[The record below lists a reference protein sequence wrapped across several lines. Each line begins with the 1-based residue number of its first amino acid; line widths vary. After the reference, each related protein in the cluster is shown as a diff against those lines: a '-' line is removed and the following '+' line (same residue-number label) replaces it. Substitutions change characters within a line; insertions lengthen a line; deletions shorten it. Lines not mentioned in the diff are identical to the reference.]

1 MQAQGDYLHF
11 SRAEPAGIDIT
22 GPEVVGAL
30 INAAIKLAIVGPGP
44 GFCAH
49 MSKSSQPKAM
59 QYLRAGPAHADRI
72 GRKPVVVLAN
82 FIMGLA
88 TLGLGLA
95 PTYWLAVAARALGG
109 AANGSGV
116 AIKTMLAEACDAQS
130 QAHGMVGMPPA
141 QIARSMP
148 LDARLCAS
156 HFNLAESYNGCAPVC
171 RYYRRLHGALILEV
185 CLGK

>member
-1 MQAQGDYLHF
+1 MPQTWDYVF
-11 SRAEPAGIDIT
+11 
-22 GPEVVGAL
+22 
-30 INAAIKLAIVGPGP
+30 
-44 GFCAH
+44 
-49 MSKSSQPKAM
+49 
-59 QYLRAGPAHADRI
+59 ADRI

-130 QAHGMVGMPPA
+130 QARGMVGAPPC
-141 QIARSMP
+141 S
-148 LDARLCAS
+148 D
-156 HFNLAESYNGCAPVC
+156 
-171 RYYRRLHGALILEV
+171 
-185 CLGK
+185 CLQHAT

>member
-1 MQAQGDYLHF
+1 M
-11 SRAEPAGIDIT
+11 R
-22 GPEVVGAL
+22 
-30 INAAIKLAIVGPGP
+30 
-44 GFCAH
+44 
-49 MSKSSQPKAM
+49 
-59 QYLRAGPAHADRI
+59 ADRI

-130 QAHGMVGMPPA
+130 QARGMVGAPLA
-141 QIARSMP
+141 HIAGSMRSRCATVSKP
-148 LDARLCAS
+148 LQAGQVLRWHMLKSA
-156 HFNLAESYNGCAPVC
+156 GTV
-171 RYYRRLHGALILEV
+171 
-185 CLGK
+185 

>member
-1 MQAQGDYLHF
+1 MGALPDAKLGLGLRLASTCHCAAMAGPLLQSSALQSEAVQCL
-11 SRAEPAGIDIT
+11 RAEP
-22 GPEVVGAL
+22 V
-30 INAAIKLAIVGPGP
+30 
-44 GFCAH
+44 
-49 MSKSSQPKAM
+49 
-59 QYLRAGPAHADRI
+59 RADRI

-130 QAHGMVGMPPA
+130 QARGMVGA
-141 QIARSMP
+141 TAAHSACSVL
-148 LDARLCAS
+148 LDARLCAGHLS
-156 HFNLAESYNGCAPVC
+156 WQSCMMTVLESADTAEPFWASRVLKIHMASQAKVSMHRLAYVPT
-171 RYYRRLHGALILEV
+171 I
-185 CLGK
+185 

>member
-1 MQAQGDYLHF
+1 M
-11 SRAEPAGIDIT
+11 R
-22 GPEVVGAL
+22 
-30 INAAIKLAIVGPGP
+30 
-44 GFCAH
+44 
-49 MSKSSQPKAM
+49 
-59 QYLRAGPAHADRI
+59 ADRI

-130 QAHGMVGMPPA
+130 QARGMVSAPPVH
-141 QIARSMP
+141 IAGSMWSAFATVSKP
-148 LDARLCAS
+148 LQAGR
-156 HFNLAESYNGCAPVC
+156 
-171 RYYRRLHGALILEV
+171 ALRWHMLNSAGTV
-185 CLGK
+185 